1 MTTATAPPSSS
12 VTDPVERRARV
23 REDLAR
29 FAGLEELLL
38 ELELYA
44 DLEAE
49 LDRCR
54 PPLHVSPLPSRARRR
69 ELGIVF
75 DVREVRRVLEFCRGL
90 RHVKGRWGGTSLVPD
105 LWQVLY
111 VLAPVFGIRQADGRR
126 YYRELFLEVPRKN
139 GKSTL
144 SAALTLFLLMADSNL
159 AAGQKFEP
167 GAEVYTAATT
177 KEQALAVFEPAKQMA
192 ARSAYAEKLSIGAE
206 ALIVEATLSKFVVLS
221 GDPAK
226 AEEKMGSN
234 VSGAVIDETHVHK
247 DRALIDTIETG
258 TAGREQPLVVHLTTA
273 GKDTDGT
280 IYAEKHDY
288 ALALAAGDVGDSRTW
303 AVVYTIPKEL
313 EEFWDDPETWAI
325 ANPGLGVSVSIEYLE
340 DLVEKCKRSE
350 PKRLSFCRLHLNVRS
365 DTVSRWIELEAF
377 DASGAFLT
385 PTMPELRHLVA
396 YGGLDLSS
404 SNDLTALAM
413 LVPRWQPDPADP
425 AFELEVLE
433 VILRVWTPLGRID
446 RRPPRE
452 RELFRKWLDEPAPI
466 GGGTV
471 LLGCEGETV
480 DYDEV
485 ELEAG
490 RLAEHLEVERLSFDR
505 WGSKQ
510 MIQHLSAGGLNVV
523 ELGQGF
529 AGISPAMKETERIIL
544 DRRLRHGGNP
554 LLRYAFGN
562 LAVELDTAG
571 NIKPNRKRSSGHVD
585 PAVAVVMA
593 VDSYARDTYGV
604 SVYEERGLSTA

>member
-1 MTTATAPPSSS
+1 MTTTAPPASSS

-23 REDLAR
+23 REDLER
-29 FAGLEELLL
+29 FAGLRDLLL

-44 DLEAE
+44 DLEDE

-90 RHVKGRWGGTSLVPD
+90 RHVKGRWGGTALVPD

-111 VLAPVFGIRQADGRR
+111 VLAPVFGIRQSDGRR

-159 AAGQKFEP
+159 AAGQMYEP

-192 ARSAYAEKLSIGAE
+192 QRSAYAGKLSIGAE
-206 ALIVEATLSKFVVLS
+206 ALIVEATLSKYVVLS

-288 ALALAAGDVGDSRTW
+288 ALALAAGEVGDSRTW

-340 DLVEKCKRSE
+340 DLVEKCRRSE

-365 DTVSRWIELEAF
+365 DTVSRWIELDAF
-377 DASGAFLT
+377 DASGAFLA

-404 SNDLTALAM
+404 SNDLTAMAM
-413 LVPRWQPDPADP
+413 LVPRWLPDPNDEG
-425 AFELEVLE
+425 FELEVLE

-452 RELFRKWLDEPAPI
+452 RELFRKWLEEPAPI
-466 GGGTV
+466 GGGPV
-471 LLGCEGETV
+471 LLGCDGETV

-554 LLRYAFGN
+554 ILRYAFSN

-571 NIKPNRKRSSGHVD
+571 NIKPNRKRSTGHVD